1 MRGVAVLLALVL
13 FLLLGALLWWLAGR
27 FERASANRPA
37 PEAPWVA
44 ASHPAGGRTVVVVER
59 AAPGAEQGKQGSTA
73 LESREVGGID
83 DGDPAYDERLA
94 DLMTLARDRA
104 RLLNDQAGLR

>member
-27 FERASANRPA
+27 FDRAGANRST

-44 ASHPAGGRTVVVVER
+44 ASHSAGGRTVVVVER
-59 AAPGAEQGKQGSTA
+59 AAPGIEQGGTV

-83 DGDPAYDERLA
+83 DGDPAYDERLL
-94 DLMTLARDRA
+94 DLMTLAGDRA
-104 RLLNDQAGLR
+104 RLLNDLAGLR